1 MSGRHVDQY
10 PHVTE
15 GKLVTAASKVHSGVF
30 SPGLCV
36 ACNTNYP
43 CYAKVLPSRA
53 GMCQFVSRI
62 QGENLQLPM
71 SVIEIHA
78 WSMETEK
85 NVGSAK
91 HQFKK
96 LILNAG
102 VFNRGKK
109 SLPECMVGP

>member
-1 MSGRHVDQY
+1 
-10 PHVTE
+10 
-15 GKLVTAASKVHSGVF
+15 
-30 SPGLCV
+30 
-36 ACNTNYP
+36 
-43 CYAKVLPSRA
+43 
-53 GMCQFVSRI
+53 
-62 QGENLQLPM
+62 M